1 MIAPTRD
8 ERQFM
13 DLYIREMHL
22 GQYDG
27 DAHRLSD
34 ERGITYD
41 HHTPLEPAYMEYR
54 GGAGNWG
61 APWPPLPDDPNLP
74 CPWDSGEQIGARIA
88 DLASLSH
95 SISMRLPNEVHRDSV
110 ARALALGFPIRW

>member
-1 MIAPTRD
+1 MILLTVN

-27 DAHRLSD
+27 HAHRLSD

-41 HHTPLEPAYMEYR
+41 HFARLEPAYMEY
-54 GGAGNWG
+54 WG
-61 APWPPLPDDPNLP
+61 EPWPPLPDDPNLH
-74 CPWDSGEQIGARIA
+74 CPWDSREHIEARIA
-88 DLASLSH
+88 ELGSLVH
-95 SISMRLPNEVHRDSV
+95 SK
-110 ARALALGFPIRW
+110 